1 LVGST
6 SSFSGFELGTPDMNV
21 TKLFAKAARSPA
33 SCRFTEIQ
41 RLLGA
46 FGFHLSR
53 VTGSHHIYTHP
64 GIPELVNLQSVKG
77 MAKAYQVRQLLR
89 LVERYNLELE
99 PDE

>member
-1 LVGST
+1 
-6 SSFSGFELGTPDMNV
+6 MNV
-21 TKLFAKAARSPA
+21 TKLLAKAARNPA

-46 FGFHLSR
+46 FGFHLTR

-89 LVERYNLELE
+89 LIERYNLELE
-99 PDE
+99 PDQ